1 MSEAILS
8 HHKGPRYGERCGN
21 CGQYWPCDT
30 ETAARIE
37 HAINELFDTGG
48 PGEDQLPDVTWLKQD
63 GAWQAP
69 GTVAVRIE
77 VLRRLAEAAG
87 IAE

>member
-1 MSEAILS
+1 MTEAILS
-8 HHKGPRYGERCGN
+8 HHKGPTYGNRCH

-37 HAINELFDTGG
+37 HAVNELFDTGAPNG
-48 PGEDQLPDVTWLKQD
+48 APLSVATRDSK
-63 GAWQAP
+63 AWQAP

>member
-8 HHKGPRYGERCGN
+8 HHKGPRYGQRCGN

-30 ETAARIE
+30 ERAARIE

-48 PGEDQLPDVTWLKQD
+48 PDEAQLPAATWHSQ
-63 GAWQAP
+63 GWQAP

>member
-8 HHKGPRYGERCGN
+8 HHKGPRYGQRCGN

-30 ETAARIE
+30 EAAARIM
-37 HAINELFDTGG
+37 HAVNELFDTGA
-48 PGEDQLPDVTWLKQD
+48 PGSIALPEATWHTKTP
-63 GAWQAP
+63 WQAP

-77 VLRRLAEAAG
+77 VLRKLAEAAG